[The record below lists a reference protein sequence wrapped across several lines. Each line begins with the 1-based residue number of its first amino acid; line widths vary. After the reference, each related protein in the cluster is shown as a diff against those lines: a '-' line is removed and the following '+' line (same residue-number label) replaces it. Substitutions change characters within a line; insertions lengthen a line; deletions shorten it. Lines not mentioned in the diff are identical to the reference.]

1 MKSKANAPHPG
12 VFIKEE
18 LEEREWSQRDL
29 AYILGCSEQAV
40 TIIINGKRSITPETA
55 KALAMAFEVS
65 PEFFT
70 NLQQMY
76 DLSRAEEPDQGI
88 AIRQRFQSHY
98 PTREMIKRG
107 WITETKDSLLL
118 EAQFMQ
124 FFGVDN
130 LDDVPHLSHA
140 ARKSYYDKIPAAQL
154 AWLFRVRNLARAQN
168 AHKYSESSLR
178 EALNI
183 LKGLLTS
190 PKEIRRIPSILSNAG
205 VRFVIV
211 EGLPSSK
218 IDGVCFWLDEFSP
231 VIGMSLRFDR
241 IDNFW
246 FVLRH
251 EIEHVL
257 REDGKDKEVIDID
270 VGGIESENLH
280 RREHIANKEATEFL
294 LPSHDL
300 NTFIRSIKP
309 YYSEKKVLEFARDMN
324 VHPAIVIGQLQHRKE
339 IGYGVFKKHM
349 TKVKDF
355 ILGSTLVDGWGY
367 IPK

>member
-1 MKSKANAPHPG
+1 
-12 VFIKEE
+12 
-18 LEEREWSQRDL
+18 
-29 AYILGCSEQAV
+29 
-40 TIIINGKRSITPETA
+40 
-55 KALAMAFEVS
+55 
-65 PEFFT
+65 
-70 NLQQMY
+70 
-76 DLSRAEEPDQGI
+76 
-88 AIRQRFQSHY
+88 
-98 PTREMIKRG
+98 MIKRG
-107 WITETKDSLLL
+107 WFSETRDSSLL

-130 LDDVPHLSHA
+130 LENVPHLCHA

-154 AWLFRVRNLARAQN
+154 AWLFRARNLARTQSVP
-168 AHKYSESSLR
+168 KYSETSLR
-178 EALNI
+178 EGLDV

-190 PKEIRRIPSILSNAG
+190 PEEISRIPLILSNAG

-211 EGLPSSK
+211 EGLSSSK

-231 VIGMSLRFDR
+231 VISMSLRFDR

-257 REDGKDKEVIDID
+257 RKDGKDKEVIDID
-270 VGGIESENLH
+270 VGGIENENLH
-280 RREHIANKEATEFL
+280 QREKIANKEASEFL
-294 LPSHDL
+294 LSSQNL
-300 NTFIRSIKP
+300 NSFIKNVKP
-309 YYSEKKVLEFARDMN
+309 YYSEKKILEFAREMN
-324 VHPAIVIGQLQHRKE
+324 VHPAIVVGQLQYRKE

-355 ILGSTLVDGWGY
+355 ILDSALIDGWGY

>member
-1 MKSKANAPHPG
+1 MKSKTNVPHPG

-18 LEEREWSQRDL
+18 LEERGWSQRDL

-40 TIIINGKRSITPETA
+40 TIIVNGKRSITPETA
-55 KALAMAFEVS
+55 KALAMAFDVS

-70 NLQQMY
+70 NLQQAY
-76 DLSRAEEPDQGI
+76 DLARAQEPDQGI

-107 WITETKDSLLL
+107 WFTETKDPSLL

-124 FFGVDN
+124 FFGANN
-130 LDDVPHLSHA
+130 LDDVPHLCHA
-140 ARKSYYDKIPAAQL
+140 ARKSYYDKIPSAQL
-154 AWLFRVRNLARAQN
+154 AWLFRVRNLAKTQN
-168 AHKYSESSLR
+168 TPKYSEASLR
-178 EALNI
+178 EGLI
-183 LKGLLTS
+183 TLKNLLTS
-190 PKEIRRIPSILSNAG
+190 PEEIHQIPSILSNSG

-211 EGLPSSK
+211 EGLSSSK

-270 VGGIESENLH
+270 VGGIEGENLQH
-280 RREHIANKEATEFL
+280 REQIANKEASEFL
-294 LPSHDL
+294 LPSYNL
-300 NTFIRSIKP
+300 TSFIRNVKP
-309 YYSEKKVLEFARDMN
+309 YYSEKKVLEFAREMN

-339 IGYGVFKKHM
+339 IAYGTFKKHM

-355 ILGSTLVDGWGY
+355 ILGSALVDGWGY
-367 IPK
+367 APK